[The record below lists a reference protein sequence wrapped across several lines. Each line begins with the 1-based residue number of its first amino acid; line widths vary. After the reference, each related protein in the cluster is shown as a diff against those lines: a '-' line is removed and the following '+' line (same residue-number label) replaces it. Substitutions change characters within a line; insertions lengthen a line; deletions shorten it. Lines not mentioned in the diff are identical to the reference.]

1 MNCSYLRELLREN
14 ITNNKK
20 IIHDY
25 HLYKDDNLDEKQ
37 DLEKLL
43 FMTTLNI
50 SMMPFEKI
58 KKIVLGFAIDDA
70 EKKKMIEQLE
80 VIMKI
85 LKLNSFNGTNIVL
98 DEEQNE
104 VLNRFLNYLHEY
116 ILIRKDYNISNN
128 IDIDLITDINK
139 HYKMLATKINNPKN
153 TKFITD
159 LDTLTIL
166 FEDNKLGGKE
176 RRDLLVSLIKYNK
189 NIFNYKIGF
198 TNNMEI
204 ARYGN
209 IDIGE
214 VKGIFK
220 KYGYD
225 FDRLDTGFQNKI
237 LEFGVIGKIKEVLCV
252 LYQLNIKIDEKEN
265 GYFLM
270 SLVLAGDKETIARTM
285 KFILSKNILVEK
297 LFKIPSVFISED
309 NTEFNRE
316 KTNRFKIVDYSI
328 FSEDKPYIVGTAE
341 RFRNNTLLLERYG
354 LSLKSILDKYPQVLI
369 VDSERLYN
377 NLEMFL
383 EYGFSFNKSKKLIDS
398 SLSALTSLKFCDIVD
413 QFIEVHPYGIKYLR
427 DNLSCIKTISSAFDV
442 IFYSMYY
449 SNVLEGED
457 RAFRRI
463 ISNNREYLCL
473 QGDINNRFG
482 EAYMG
487 ITDTNKVSVTNTFI
501 PKFKDQDKYKNILK
515 KNKYRVIDVD
525 IFDNRY
531 IQKINTFSDD
541 QEPLIYN
548 FDGIRISKIKV
559 LRIFNILIKNGIM
572 SNLDSFMFSVSYN
585 TIISEDN
592 YNKLYDLIKDAIK

>member
-1 MNCSYLRELLREN
+1 MNCGYLVQLLRKN

-20 IIHDY
+20 LIHDY
-25 HLYKDDNLDEKQ
+25 HLYSDDYLDEKQ
-37 DLEKLL
+37 ELEKLL
-43 FMTTLNI
+43 FITTLNV
-50 SMMPFEKI
+50 STMSFEKI
-58 KKIVLGFAIDDA
+58 KNIVLGFSISDE
-70 EKKKMIEQLE
+70 EKQDMIEELN
-80 VIMKI
+80 VIMTI
-85 LKLNSFNGTNIVL
+85 LKLNSINGTNILL
-98 DEEQNE
+98 DDVQNE
-104 VLNRFLNYLHEY
+104 VLDRFLNYLHEY
-116 ILIRKDYNISNN
+116 ILVRKDYNTNN
-128 IDIDLITDINK
+128 DIDIEELTNVNEK
-139 HYKMLATKINNPKN
+139 YKSLSTKLNNPKN

-159 LDTLTIL
+159 LDTLNTL
-166 FEDNKLGGKE
+166 FNDNKLEENVK
-176 RRDLLVSLIKYNK
+176 RDLLVSLIKYNK

-225 FDRLDTGFQNKI
+225 FDRLDTEFQNKI

-270 SLVLAGDKETIARTM
+270 SLVLAGDKESIARTM
-285 KFILSKNILVEK
+285 KFILSKNVSVEK

-316 KTNRFKIVDYSI
+316 KTNRFKIVDHSI

-341 RFRNNTLLLERYG
+341 KFRNNTLLLERYG

-383 EYGFSFNKSKKLIDS
+383 EYGFSFTKNKRLIDS
-398 SLSALTSLKFCDIVD
+398 SLSALTSIRFCDIVD

-501 PKFKDQDKYKNILK
+501 PKFKDQDKYKNILE

-559 LRIFNILIKNGIM
+559 LRIFNILIKNSIIG
-572 SNLDSFMFSVSYN
+572 NLDSFMFSISYN

-592 YNKLYDLIKDAIK
+592 YNKLYDLIKDTIK

>member
-1 MNCSYLRELLREN
+1 MNCGYLVQLLRKN

-20 IIHDY
+20 LIHDY
-25 HLYKDDNLDEKQ
+25 HLYRDDYLDEKQ
-37 DLEKLL
+37 ELEKLL
-43 FMTTLNI
+43 FITTLNV
-50 SMMPFEKI
+50 STMSFEKI
-58 KKIVLGFAIDDA
+58 KNIVLGFSISDE
-70 EKKKMIEQLE
+70 EKQDMIEELN
-80 VIMKI
+80 VIMTI
-85 LKLNSFNGTNIVL
+85 LKLNSINGTNILL
-98 DEEQNE
+98 DDVQNE
-104 VLNRFLNYLHEY
+104 VLDRFLNYLHEY
-116 ILIRKDYNISNN
+116 ILVRKDYNTNN
-128 IDIDLITDINK
+128 DIDIEELTNVNEK
-139 HYKMLATKINNPKN
+139 YKSLSTKLNNPKN

-159 LDTLTIL
+159 LDTLNTL
-166 FEDNKLGGKE
+166 FNDNKLEENVK
-176 RRDLLVSLIKYNK
+176 RDLLVSLIKYNK

-270 SLVLAGDKETIARTM
+270 SLVLAGDKESIARTM
-285 KFILSKNILVEK
+285 KFILSKNVLVEK

-383 EYGFSFNKSKKLIDS
+383 EYGFSFTKNKRLIDS
-398 SLSALTSLKFCDIVD
+398 SLSALTSIRFCDIVD

-442 IFYSMYY
+442 IFYSIYY

-487 ITDTNKVSVTNTFI
+487 LTDTNKVSVTNTFI
-501 PKFKDQDKYKNILK
+501 PKFKDQDKYKNILE

-585 TIISEDN
+585 TIISENN

>member
-1 MNCSYLRELLREN
+1 MS
-14 ITNNKK
+14 
-20 IIHDY
+20 
-25 HLYKDDNLDEKQ
+25 
-37 DLEKLL
+37 
-43 FMTTLNI
+43 
-50 SMMPFEKI
+50 FEKI
-58 KKIVLGFAIDDA
+58 KNIVLGFSISDE
-70 EKKKMIEQLE
+70 EKQDMIEELN
-80 VIMKI
+80 VIMTI
-85 LKLNSFNGTNIVL
+85 LKLNSINGTNILL
-98 DEEQNE
+98 DDVQNE
-104 VLNRFLNYLHEY
+104 VLDRFLNYLHEY
-116 ILIRKDYNISNN
+116 ILVRKDYNTNN
-128 IDIDLITDINK
+128 DIDIEELTNVNEK
-139 HYKMLATKINNPKN
+139 YKSLSTKLNNPKN

-159 LDTLTIL
+159 LDTLNTL
-166 FEDNKLGGKE
+166 FNDNKLEENVK
-176 RRDLLVSLIKYNK
+176 RDLLVSLIKYNK

-270 SLVLAGDKETIARTM
+270 SLVLAGDKESIARTM
-285 KFILSKNILVEK
+285 KFILSKNVLVEK

-328 FSEDKPYIVGTAE
+328 FSEDRPYIVGTALK
-341 RFRNNTLLLERYG
+341 FRNNSLLLEKYG
-354 LSLKSILDKYPQVLI
+354 LSLKNILDKYPQVLI
-369 VDSERLYN
+369 VDSDRLYN

-501 PKFKDQDKYKNILK
+501 PKFKDQDKYKNILE

-559 LRIFNILIKNGIM
+559 LRIFNILIKNSIIG
-572 SNLDSFMFSVSYN
+572 NLDSFMFSISYN

>member
-270 SLVLAGDKETIARTM
+270 SLVLAGDKESIARTM

-328 FSEDKPYIVGTAE
+328 FSEDRPYIVGTALK
-341 RFRNNTLLLERYG
+341 FRNNSLLLEKYG
-354 LSLKSILDKYPQVLI
+354 LSLKNILDKYPQVLI
-369 VDSERLYN
+369 VDSDRLYN

>member
-25 HLYKDDNLDEKQ
+25 YLYKDDNLDEKQ

-159 LDTLTIL
+159 LDTLNTL
-166 FEDNKLGGKE
+166 FNDNKLEENVK
-176 RRDLLVSLIKYNK
+176 RDLLVSLIKYNK

-209 IDIGE
+209 IDVSE
-214 VKGIFK
+214 VKSIFK

-225 FDRLDTGFQNKI
+225 FDKLDVTFQNKI

-270 SLVLAGDKETIARTM
+270 SLVLAGDKESIARTM

-328 FSEDKPYIVGTAE
+328 FSEDRPYIVGTALK
-341 RFRNNTLLLERYG
+341 FRNNSLLLEKYG
-354 LSLKSILDKYPQVLI
+354 LSLKNILDKYPQVLI
-369 VDSERLYN
+369 VDSDRLYN

-501 PKFKDQDKYKNILK
+501 PKFKDQDKYKNILE

-559 LRIFNILIKNGIM
+559 LRIFNILIENGIM

>member
-1 MNCSYLRELLREN
+1 MNCGYLVQLLRKN

-20 IIHDY
+20 VIHDY
-25 HLYKDDNLDEKQ
+25 HLYRDDHLDEKQ
-37 DLEKLL
+37 ELEKLL
-43 FMTTLNI
+43 FITTLNI
-50 SMMPFEKI
+50 STMPFEKI
-58 KKIVLGFAIDDA
+58 KDIVLGFTISDKEKEEMID
-70 EKKKMIEQLE
+70 ELK
-80 VIMKI
+80 VIMTI
-85 LKLNSFNGTNIVL
+85 LKLNSINGTNILL
-98 DEEQNE
+98 DERQNE
-104 VLNRFLNYLHEY
+104 VLNKFLNCLHEY
-116 ILIRKDYNISNN
+116 ILIRKDYNTNN
-128 IDIDLITDINK
+128 NVDIDRIISVNEK
-139 HYKMLATKINNPKN
+139 YKNLSTKLNNPKN
-153 TKFITD
+153 TSFIMD
-159 LDTLTIL
+159 LDTLNTL
-166 FEDNKLGGKE
+166 FNDNKLE
-176 RRDLLVSLIKYNK
+176 ESVRRDLLVSLIKYNK

-214 VKGIFK
+214 VKSIFT

-225 FDRLDTGFQNKI
+225 FDKMDVTFQNKI
-237 LEFGVIGKIKEVLCV
+237 LEFGVIRKIKEVLCV

-270 SLVLAGDKETIARTM
+270 SLVLAGDKETIARTI
-285 KFILSKNILVEK
+285 KFILNKNVGVEK

-354 LSLKSILDKYPQVLI
+354 LSLKSILDKYPQVLV
-369 VDSERLYN
+369 VDNERLYN

-383 EYGFSFNKSKKLIDS
+383 EYGFSFTKNKRLIDS
-398 SLSALTSLKFCDIVD
+398 SLSALTSVKFCDIVD

-427 DNLSCIKTISSAFDV
+427 DNLSCIKTISSALDV
-442 IFYSMYY
+442 IFYSIYY

-501 PKFKDQDKYKNILK
+501 PSFKDDTKYRSVLE
-515 KNKYRVIDVD
+515 KNKYRAIDVD

-531 IQKINTFSDD
+531 IQKINAFSDD

-572 SNLDSFMFSVSYN
+572 SNLDSFMFSISYN
-585 TIISEDN
+585 TIISKDN
-592 YNKLYDLIKDAIK
+592 YDKLYDLIRIAIK